1 MFNDIAYL
9 CTETITQDEYLNEI
23 SSFEE
28 RMVFVQPRS
37 IGSAEFYRAAT
48 TDFKPAITLVL
59 ADYYDYNE
67 EPIVR
72 YHDELFDIIRTYQR
86 NDRLEL
92 VLQKRMARNQEDDDD
107 D

>member
-23 SSFEE
+23 SSLEE

-48 TDFKPAITLVL
+48 TDFKPAVTLVL
-59 ADYYDYNE
+59 ADYYDYNG

-72 YHDELFDIIRTYQR
+72 YRDELFDIIRTYQR

-92 VLQKRMARNQEDDDD
+92 VLQKRMARNQEDGDDD
-107 D
+107 

>member
-9 CTETITQDEYLNEI
+9 RTETITQDEYLNEI

-67 EPIVR
+67 EPIVK

-86 NDRLEL
+86 NNRLEL
-92 VLQKRMARNQEDDDD
+92 VLQKRLARDQEGENDD
-107 D
+107 

>member
-67 EPIVR
+67 EPIVK

-92 VLQKRMARNQEDDDD
+92 VLQKRLARDQEGENDD
-107 D
+107 

>member
-59 ADYYDYNE
+59 ADYYDYNG

-72 YHDELFDIIRTYQR
+72 YRDELFDIIRTYQR

-92 VLQKRMARNQEDDDD
+92 VLQKRLARDQEDENDD
-107 D
+107 

>member
-59 ADYYDYNE
+59 ADYYDYNG
-67 EPIVR
+67 EPVVR
-72 YHDELFDIIRTYQR
+72 YRDELFDIIRTHQR